1 MPKTDKEIT
10 SEIVCEYIRAWG
22 TQNNCVP
29 VKHAELS
36 GLIKDV
42 YKAVH
47 SLEMSQSDFDE
58 E

>member
-1 MPKTDKEIT
+1 MAKTDKELT

-29 VKHAELS
+29 VKQGEL
-36 GLIKDV
+36 LNIIRTV
-42 YKAVH
+42 YNAIH
-47 SLEMSQSDFDE
+47 SLEAPKSDSE